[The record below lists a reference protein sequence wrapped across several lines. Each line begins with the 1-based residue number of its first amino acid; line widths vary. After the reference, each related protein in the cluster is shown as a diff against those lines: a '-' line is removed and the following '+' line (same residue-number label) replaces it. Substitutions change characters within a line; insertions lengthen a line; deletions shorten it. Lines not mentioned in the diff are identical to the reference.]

1 MIPDEH
7 REFLETH
14 RLCVVGFN
22 RKSGPPTLSPVYY
35 YVDGDEIVFSTQAT
49 RGKAKQAE
57 RLGEVT
63 LCVLAEQQPFAYLT
77 VYGTVRVEHEGA
89 VDVLM
94 RVAGAMTG
102 NPIPEATRPAFEQR
116 AKDEDRVALRVTPT
130 GFFSTRTMGTK
141 AK

>member
-7 REFLETH
+7 RKFLEEH

-22 RKSGPPTLSPVYY
+22 RKSGPPALSPVYY

-63 LCVLAEQQPFAYLT
+63 LCVLEEQLPFAYLT
-77 VYGTVRVEHEGA
+77 VYGTVRVDHEGA
-89 VDVLM
+89 VDTMM
-94 RVAGAMTG
+94 RAAGAMTG
-102 NPIPEATRPAFEQR
+102 SEIPEAARPGFEQR
-116 AKDEDRVALRVTPT
+116 AKEENRVALRVTPT
-130 GFFSTRTMGTK
+130 GFFSTRTVAPK
-141 AK
+141 AG